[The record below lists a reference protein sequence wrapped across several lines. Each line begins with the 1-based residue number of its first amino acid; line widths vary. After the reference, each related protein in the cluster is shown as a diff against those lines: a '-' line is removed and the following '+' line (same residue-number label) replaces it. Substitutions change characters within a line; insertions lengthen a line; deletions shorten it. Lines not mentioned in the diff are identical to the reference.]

1 MRNLHHRPAE
11 LKDANKRDVVGGLLP
26 CVRPF
31 SQRRRRHQNRKA
43 GIDKGKDDI
52 SFHVQDA
59 LWSNIG
65 FHQYQNSAVVADES
79 PHEHSV
85 FKKYNLKRKF
95 GRKVSF
101 KKTRPIAVSRVHAT
115 L

>member
-1 MRNLHHRPAE
+1 MSDPSASGEGDIKTGKLE
-11 LKDANKRDVVGGLLP
+11 LIKVKT
-26 CVRPF
+26 
-31 SQRRRRHQNRKA
+31 
-43 GIDKGKDDI
+43 DI

-65 FHQYQNSAVVADES
+65 FHQYQNSAVAADES

-95 GRKVSF
+95 GRKGSF
-101 KKTRPIAVSRVHAT
+101 KKARPIAVSRVHAT